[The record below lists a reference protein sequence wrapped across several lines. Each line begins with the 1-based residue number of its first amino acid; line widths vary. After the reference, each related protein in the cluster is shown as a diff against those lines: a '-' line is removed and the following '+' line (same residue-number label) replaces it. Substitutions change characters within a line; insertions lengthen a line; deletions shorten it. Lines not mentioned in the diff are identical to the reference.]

1 MEDNKELF
9 DERNRSSDP
18 ENLRDLNSASLAAGS
33 DILVVET
40 DQDAKV
46 ETIAISCTV
55 ETWFSVVVRKHT
67 GDDPKTVLGPF
78 RHNADGMLYI
88 EENFKDPIFSYGAN
102 KEVAIVILKEKAAG
116 VEVGASMKIWE
127 RRA

>member
-18 ENLRDLNSASLAAGS
+18 DNLGELNSALLAAGTA
-33 DILVVET
+33 ILIVET

-55 ETWFSVVVRKHT
+55 DTWFSAVVRKHD
-67 GDDPKTVLGPF
+67 GSDPKTVLGPF
-78 RHNADGMLYI
+78 RHNADGLLYI

-116 VEVGASMKIWE
+116 VEVAASMKIWE

>member
-9 DERNRSSDP
+9 DELNRSSDP
-18 ENLRDLNSASLAAGS
+18 DNLGDLNSALLAAGTA
-33 DILVVET
+33 ILIVET

-46 ETIAISCTV
+46 ETIAISCTT
-55 ETWFSVVVRKHT
+55 ETWFSAVVRKHD
-67 GDDPKTVLGPF
+67 GSDPKTVLGPF